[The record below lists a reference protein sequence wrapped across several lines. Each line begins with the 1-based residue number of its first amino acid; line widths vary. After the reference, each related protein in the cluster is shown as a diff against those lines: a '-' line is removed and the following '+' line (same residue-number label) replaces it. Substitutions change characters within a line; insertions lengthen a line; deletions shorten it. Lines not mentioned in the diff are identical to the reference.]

1 MNQEVSHPVNKRHSE
16 GLYKMQDFYR
26 NGGRIMR
33 LLAKVRGIPVRGNV
47 GGLILQI
54 TSLALKCQT
63 G

>member
-1 MNQEVSHPVNKRHSE
+1 
-16 GLYKMQDFYR
+16 
-26 NGGRIMR
+26 MR
-33 LLAKVRGIPVRGNV
+33 LLAKERGIPFRGNV